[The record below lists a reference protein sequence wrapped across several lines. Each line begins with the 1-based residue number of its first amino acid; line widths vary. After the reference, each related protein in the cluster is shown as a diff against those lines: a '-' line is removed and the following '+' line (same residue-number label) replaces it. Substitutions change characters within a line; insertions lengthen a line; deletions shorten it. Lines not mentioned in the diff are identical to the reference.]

1 MSGPLIEFLQSMF
14 SSNETSIADINFT
27 NSTRTFIRFPIFSLQ
42 FPVWQKVAS
51 FAFYEK
57 RCSQYRGTEY
67 SMNLC

>member
-1 MSGPLIEFLQSMF
+1 MF

-27 NSTRTFIRFPIFSLQ
+27 NSTRTLIRFPIFSLQ

-57 RCSQYRGTEY
+57 RCGREY